1 MSHFTL
7 TSDRDQ
13 AFLRVVFH
21 AGENFPGVF
30 FRALYNLTKIPS
42 LFIDPKCKRASYYA
56 SKTVGNECKKKK
68 KSDSNIGKDFKL
80 LNVSIYSRIYTA
92 FDVHIAYGLGMFCCI
107 YSKREASIY
116 HRWWYYL

>member
-1 MSHFTL
+1 ML

-30 FRALYNLTKIPS
+30 FRALYNLTKIPG

-56 SKTVGNECKKKK
+56 SNTVGNECKKKK
-68 KSDSNIGKDFKL
+68 KIRFKHGERFQ
-80 LNVSIYSRIYTA
+80 VA
-92 FDVHIAYGLGMFCCI
+92 
-107 YSKREASIY
+107 
-116 HRWWYYL
+116 